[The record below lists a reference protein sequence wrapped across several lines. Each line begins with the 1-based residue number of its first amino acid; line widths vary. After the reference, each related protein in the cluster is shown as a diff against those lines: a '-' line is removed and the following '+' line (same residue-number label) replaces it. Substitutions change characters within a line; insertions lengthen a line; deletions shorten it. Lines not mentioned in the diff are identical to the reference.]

1 MRGGRVVRWAMAAS
15 AAVALALAGCGGG
28 SEPKTASTDKP
39 TSSPDETVDTAPIET
54 KLKSSLSSSTQSG
67 PKVTTV
73 TCPTSVPAKEGSSF
87 VCQASGGQ
95 GLKGNV
101 TVTLKDAEG
110 KEYSYKG
117 TLKATG
123 FTETVSGT
131 AK

>member
-1 MRGGRVVRWAMAAS
+1 MRVRRLVVGAS
-15 AAVALALAGCGGG
+15 VAALALAGCGGG
-28 SEPKTASTDKP
+28 SDSKSTSTEKP
-39 TSSPDETVDTAPIET
+39 TSGPAETVDTAAIET

-67 PKVTTV
+67 PKVTQV
-73 TCPTSVPAKEGSSF
+73 SCPGSVPAKEGSSF
-87 VCQASGGQ
+87 PCQATGDQ
-95 GLKGNV
+95 GLAGNV
-101 TVTLKDAEG
+101 TVTLKDSAG